1 VATSENVFVDNK
13 EFEFNPAVSVVFFPL
28 TKKAVA
34 NTKQMMLNVDAA
46 TIDQLDFDGGLWEI
60 SSGLRADSS
69 KRLVLSDCSSK

>member
-1 VATSENVFVDNK
+1 MATSVNVFDVNN
-13 EFEFNPAVSVVFFPL
+13 EFEFNPTESVVVFPL

-46 TIDQLDFDGGLWEI
+46 TIDQLDFEGGLRETSSEI
-60 SSGLRADSS
+60 RADSS